1 MTRHRQR
8 GAVLLVALMIVAIAT
23 TLAAFAT
30 QRQDAALRHLEV
42 TRDYDQARWLLV
54 GGVHWAR
61 TILAEDA
68 RISRIDHARELWTNS
83 LQGLDI
89 EEGTLTGS
97 LHDEQ
102 GLFNLTDHGQDGRP
116 SPRHV
121 EAFRRLLLAL
131 GKPPSLAD
139 AIASAQPMAEWS
151 ELHGVAGCD
160 ETTVAQLA
168 QVATLLPRATPA
180 NVNTAPAA
188 VLVALVD
195 GLDVAEAAA
204 LAGALRAAPVTS
216 VAEFMLRLPRPDLR
230 VEAADLDVA
239 SGFFKV
245 RGRMVLRKADLRIEA
260 LLRRQGTALPEIVW
274 YRTS

>member
-1 MTRHRQR
+1 MTGNRER

-54 GGVHWAR
+54 GGVQWAR
-61 TILAEDA
+61 TILAHDA
-68 RISRIDHARELWTNS
+68 RISGTDHARELWTNN
-83 LQGLDI
+83 LKAIDI

-102 GLFNLTDHGQDGRP
+102 GLFNLANLLRDGQP

-139 AIASAQPMAEWS
+139 AIGSAQPMVEWS

-160 ETTVAQLA
+160 EATVALLA
-168 QVATLLPRATPA
+168 QVATLLPRTTPA

-188 VLVALVD
+188 VLAGLVE
-195 GLDVAEAAA
+195 GLEMAEATA
-204 LAGALRAAPVTS
+204 LASSLRAAPVAS

-239 SGFFKV
+239 SSFFRV
-245 RGRMVLRKADLRIEA
+245 RGRIVLRKADLRIEA